1 MRRNVLFVFLHV
13 RSHRH
18 VGAPGDSRHLSL
30 SLSLLYKDTRRGLV
44 RSWVGECG
52 RELRCGFWWF
62 ATMDCRKLILGD
74 ITACVFPRR
83 PTTAWRVSWSQSQ
96 SRLHPQ
102 VPRHFFQ
109 CNELKMTCVYALY
122 CVIHLTFEISHD
134 TLAWSGARIDVT
146 RQTSDNHTNIWG
158 SL

>member
-1 MRRNVLFVFLHV
+1 MFSSFSSTSAAIATSALLETR
-13 RSHRH
+13 
-18 VGAPGDSRHLSL
+18 GISL
-30 SLSLLYKDTRRGLV
+30 SLSLLQGHKGRACQELGWCVWEGAALRILVVCDNGLPKV
-44 RSWVGECG
+44 DFG
-52 RELRCGFWWF
+52 R
-62 ATMDCRKLILGD
+62 
-74 ITACVFPRR
+74 TACVFPRR